1 MSIPFPA
8 LPPLQVL
15 MLLRQWLSS
24 ATHPMG
30 PVDPVPEPRPGNPL
44 PPEPVGPHP
53 TPEPV

>member
-1 MSIPFPA
+1 MPISFPA